1 MNLIWQIEIEKI
13 ITLQVYSLCQGD
25 LQSQLQVLKWYND
38 SIVASI
44 RSNSGRRNSVPI
56 RSLQGLYAIGN
67 GVKHKDFSLH
77 GSQEM
82 ALFTHNTSTSALI
95 SIHSSSTQHTYISH
109 NISVSI
115 YISGHNISHE
125 RGVGRLIFRLMLSF
139 PTLTALHVPHQLLQ
153 WQWRSWTIAIIL

>member
-1 MNLIWQIEIEKI
+1 MTKRKT

-38 SIVASI
+38 SIAASI

-67 GVKHKDFSLH
+67 GVKHKDFALH

-95 SIHSSSTQHTYISH
+95 SIHYSSIFSIILVSISITIYQSAWYTTYIIIQHKRYISVTLHVAYISVTLHAAYIQLSTQH
-109 NISVSI
+109 I
-115 YISGHNISHE
+115 Y
-125 RGVGRLIFRLMLSF
+125 
-139 PTLTALHVPHQLLQ
+139 Q
-153 WQWRSWTIAIIL
+153 